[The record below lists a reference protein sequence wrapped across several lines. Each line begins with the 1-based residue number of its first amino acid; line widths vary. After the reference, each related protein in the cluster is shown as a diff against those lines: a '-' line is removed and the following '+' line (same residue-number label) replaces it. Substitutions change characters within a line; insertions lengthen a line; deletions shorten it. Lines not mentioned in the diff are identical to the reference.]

1 MKVIDHALADDF
13 AYLRMLHGEPDALM
27 LELEARGERD
37 GIPII
42 TREVGRF
49 LSVMTSCMLAS
60 NILELGTAYGCS
72 TLWMAR
78 AQPETGRIWTID
90 PDAARTQ
97 IARGFFERA
106 GVADR
111 IEIINQLALDV
122 LGRLPK
128 NIYDIALIDA
138 LKEEYAAYLDAVIPL
153 VKHSGLIIVDN
164 LLWHHR
170 AAGKA
175 VAGDEA
181 TTTAIR
187 AFNQKFLRHPAL
199 NATILPLGDGVGVAA
214 KIA

>member
-170 AAGKA
+170 AAGKPA
-175 VAGDEA
+175 AGDEA